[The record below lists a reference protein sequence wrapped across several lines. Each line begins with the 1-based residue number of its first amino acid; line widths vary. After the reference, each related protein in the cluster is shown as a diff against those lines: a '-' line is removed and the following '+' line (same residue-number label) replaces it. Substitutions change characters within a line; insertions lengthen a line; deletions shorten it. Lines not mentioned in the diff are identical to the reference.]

1 MVTASDPEVK
11 TLAAKC
17 QQTDGRENICPA
29 AAMKR
34 SADVHVKHVIAA
46 LCRLLAAAGLDPVPP
61 PDSFRRA
68 KFGDAVQ
75 VSQVTSPAALLG
87 TPGQPLVYISI

>member
-1 MVTASDPEVK
+1 MHVK
-11 TLAAKC
+11 
-17 QQTDGRENICPA
+17 Q
-29 AAMKR
+29 
-34 SADVHVKHVIAA
+34 VKHVIAA

-75 VSQVTSPAALLG
+75 VSQEHVTGRFIRYTWSTARLHKYL
-87 TPGQPLVYISI
+87 ISQSQDST